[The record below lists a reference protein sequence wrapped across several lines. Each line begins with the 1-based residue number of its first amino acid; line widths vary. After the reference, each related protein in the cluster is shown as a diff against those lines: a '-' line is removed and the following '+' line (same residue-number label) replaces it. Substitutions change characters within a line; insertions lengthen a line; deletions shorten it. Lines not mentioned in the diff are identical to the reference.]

1 VTATATTETGR
12 GGTGRTVLWFVV
24 VIGALLLV
32 GALSIGN
39 DSDRPYDPDSV
50 KPTGTRAFVELLE
63 SFGTD
68 VSVPDSF
75 DPTDAPLDETLVM
88 FQDATTLEQTEQL
101 EDWISAGG
109 TLVITEP
116 FSSFSPGVE
125 LDDGVD
131 VAADLVDQG
140 VCTVGAFDDVRELA
154 PVVVGD
160 SSSAFWPMF
169 PVEEDDWSCFGTED
183 RAFAVVS
190 SFGDGQIVSLA
201 SGTVFM
207 NGALGNADNAAL
219 ATSLFAPS
227 PGGVV
232 TILEPGAFGSLSPVD
247 GDAAVGS
254 IDRIV
259 GTALPFLLLQGLVAI
274 VLLGLA
280 QGRRLGRPVAE
291 PQPVQIAGSELVR
304 AMGDLLQQAGT
315 PDTAAAVL
323 RADLRREICLRV
335 GLPPDTPVDVIA
347 ATVDSR
353 TGLGRERVLA
363 VIADHPVARE
373 RDLVDL
379 ARSIDSIR
387 EEILH
392 VPTA

>member
-1 VTATATTETGR
+1 MTAATTTSSR
-12 GGTGRTVLWFVV
+12 GGTGRTALWFVV
-24 VIGALLLV
+24 VIGALLIV

-39 DSDRPYDPDSV
+39 DSQRPYDPDSV
-50 KPTGTRAFVELLE
+50 SRTGTRAFVELLE
-63 SFGTD
+63 SFGTEVD
-68 VSVPDSF
+68 VPDTFTPSQL
-75 DPTDAPLDETLVM
+75 PTDQTLIL
-88 FQDATTLEQTEQL
+88 FQDATTLEQTDQL
-101 EDWISAGG
+101 EDWVRDGG
-109 TLVITEP
+109 TLVVTEP
-116 FSSFSPGVE
+116 FSSFAPVAEIDAG
-125 LDDGVD
+125 LDPTSD
-131 VAADLVDQG
+131 VVDQG
-140 VCTVGAFDDVRELA
+140 VCTVDALADVRQLA
-154 PVVVGD
+154 PTVAKEP
-160 SSSAFWPMF
+160 SSGFWPTF
-169 PVEEDDWSCFGTED
+169 PVAEDALSCFGTED
-183 RAFAVVS
+183 QAFVVVS
-190 SFGDGQIVSLA
+190 TFGSGRIVALA
-201 SGTVFM
+201 SGTPFM

-227 PGGVV
+227 PGGSVA
-232 TILEPGAFGSLSPVD
+232 ILEPSAFGD
-247 GDAAVGS
+247 GAPIGDDATVGS

-259 GTALPFLLLQGLVAI
+259 GAAMPFLLLQGLVAVV
-274 VLLGLA
+274 VLALA

-304 AMGDLLQQAGT
+304 AMGDLLQQTGS

-335 GLPPDTPVDVIA
+335 GLPPSSPIDVIA
-347 ATVDSR
+347 ATVDAR

-373 RDLVDL
+373 RDLVEL